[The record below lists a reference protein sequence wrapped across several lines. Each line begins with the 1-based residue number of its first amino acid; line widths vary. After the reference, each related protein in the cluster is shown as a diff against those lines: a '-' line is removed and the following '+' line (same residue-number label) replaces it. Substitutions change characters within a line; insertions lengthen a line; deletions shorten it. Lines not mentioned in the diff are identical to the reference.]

1 MIPWSQPD
9 SYLVTK
15 SCLSETP
22 WTVALQASLS
32 MGFSR
37 QEYWSGLP
45 RPPPGDLPNP
55 WGLPNPWAEPRSPV
69 LQADSLLSYPPGKP
83 KNTGVGSLSLLQGN
97 FLIQE
102 SNQGLWHCRRLLYQL
117 SYQGSPTYGC
127 YWGTKPPYSLLPA
140 TTTTNILGNLYSR
153 AEVPHLSS
161 ACSFEQGSHKL
172 IFGIATISGENNGFG
187 IWSVNCKTLNKL
199 FGEWWY
205 GFIELL

>member
-1 MIPWSQPD
+1 M
-9 SYLVTK
+9 
-15 SCLSETP
+15 
-22 WTVALQASLS
+22 
-32 MGFSR
+32 
-37 QEYWSGLP
+37 
-45 RPPPGDLPNP
+45 
-55 WGLPNPWAEPRSPV
+55 
-69 LQADSLLSYPPGKP
+69 
-83 KNTGVGSLSLLQGN
+83 GSLSLLQGN

-172 IFGIATISGENNGFG
+172 IFGIATISGENNGG
-187 IWSVNCKTLNKL
+187 YLTS
-199 FGEWWY
+199 
-205 GFIELL
+205 